1 MKSTLTKMKLHIKS
15 LIVLGVLATVLS
27 GCAATNTALTKKDL
41 DVQTKTSTAIF
52 IDPVSPDK
60 RTIFVDVKS
69 SVQEFDRS
77 VFKKLLKESF
87 LTNDNDYRLVDD
99 PEQAQFV
106 LSAFVL
112 NLEKAS
118 PSASELALNRGY
130 EGGGIL
136 AGAAV
141 GGAAR
146 GDWKGAVAGGVVG
159 GGLDM
164 ISGALVKDITYMLVC
179 DVQIKERTH
188 NGAVV
193 KRATDI
199 ATKVSD
205 NGTTTQMVDETSNMK
220 EYRTR
225 IVTTANKSNLKLEE
239 AAETIYS
246 KTAAAMSGFF

>member
-1 MKSTLTKMKLHIKS
+1 MKKVSVYCLIKIFAVSATL
-15 LIVLGVLATVLS
+15 VLS
-27 GCAATNTALTKKDL
+27 GCAATNTALKKKEL

-52 IDPVSPDK
+52 IDPVAPAK
-60 RTIFVDVKS
+60 RTVFVDVKS
-69 SVQEFDRS
+69 GVQEFDRGT
-77 VFKKLLKESF
+77 FKKLLKDSF
-87 LTNDNDYRLVDD
+87 AINDNNYRLVDD

-118 PSASELALNRGY
+118 PSASDQALNRGY
-130 EGGGIL
+130 EGGGVL
-136 AGAAV
+136 AGAAI

-159 GGLDM
+159 AGVDM
-164 ISGALVKDITYMLVC
+164 ISGALVKDVTYMLVC
-179 DVQIKERTH
+179 DVQIKERTK
-188 NGAVV
+188 NGALV

-199 ATKVSD
+199 STRVSD
-205 NGTTTQMVDETSNMK
+205 QGYTQQSVDETSNMK

-225 IVTTANKSNLKLEE
+225 IVTTANKANLKLED
-239 AAETIYS
+239 AAPTMYS

>member
-1 MKSTLTKMKLHIKS
+1 MKSIVNLTK
-15 LIVLGVLATVLS
+15 VLALSAAMILS
-27 GCAATNTALTKKDL
+27 GCAATNTALKKKDL
-41 DVQTKTSTAIF
+41 DVQTRTSTAIF
-52 IDPVSPDK
+52 IDPVSPAK
-60 RTIFVDVKS
+60 RTVFVDVKS
-69 SVQEFDRS
+69 SVQEFDRA

-87 LTNDNDYRLVDD
+87 AVNDNNYRLVDD

-118 PSASELALNRGY
+118 PSASDQALNRGF
-130 EGGGIL
+130 EGGGVL
-136 AGAAV
+136 AGAAI

-159 GGLDM
+159 AGVEM

-179 DVQIKERTH
+179 DVQIKERTK
-188 NGAVV
+188 NGALV

-199 ATKVSD
+199 STRVSD
-205 NGTTTQMVDETSNMK
+205 SGYTQQSIDETSNMK

-225 IVTTANKSNLKLEE
+225 VVTTANKVNLKLEE
-239 AAETIYS
+239 AAPVIYS
-246 KTAAAMSGFF
+246 KTASAMSGFF

>member
-1 MKSTLTKMKLHIKS
+1 MKVSFLS
-15 LIVLGVLATVLS
+15 LCKVAAISVGLILS
-27 GCAATNTALTKKDL
+27 GCAATNTALSKKEL

-52 IDPVSPDK
+52 IDPVAPAK
-60 RTIFVDVKS
+60 RTVFVDVKS
-69 SVQEFDRS
+69 SVQEFDRA
-77 VFKKLLKESF
+77 VFKKLLKDSF
-87 LTNDNDYRLVDD
+87 DVNDNNYRLVDD

-118 PSASELALNRGY
+118 PSASEQALNRGY
-130 EGGGIL
+130 EGGIL
-136 AGAAV
+136 AGAAI

-159 GGLDM
+159 AGVDM
-164 ISGALVKDITYMLVC
+164 ISGALVKDVTYMLVC
-179 DVQIKERTH
+179 DIQIKERTKD
-188 NGAVV
+188 GILV

-199 ATKVSD
+199 STKVSD
-205 NGTTTQMVDETSNMK
+205 QGYTQQSVDETSNMK

-225 IVTTANKSNLKLEE
+225 IVTTANKANLKLED
-239 AAETIYS
+239 AAPSIYS

>member
-1 MKSTLTKMKLHIKS
+1 MKSFFAFLKVSALSATLI
-15 LIVLGVLATVLS
+15 IS
-27 GCAATNTALTKKDL
+27 GCAATSVALKKKEL

-52 IDPVSPDK
+52 IDPVAPAK
-60 RTIFVDVKS
+60 RTVYVDVKS
-69 SVQEFDRS
+69 GVQEFDRA
-77 VFKKLLKESF
+77 VFKGLLKESF
-87 LTNDNDYRLVDD
+87 ATNDNNYRIIDD

-118 PSASELALNRGY
+118 PSASDQALNRGY
-130 EGGGIL
+130 EGGGLL
-136 AGAAV
+136 AGAAI

-159 GGLDM
+159 AGVDM
-164 ISGALVKDITYMLVC
+164 ISGALVKDVTYMLVC
-179 DVQIKERTH
+179 DIQIKERTK
-188 NGAVV
+188 NGIIV

-199 ATKVSD
+199 STKVSD
-205 NGTTTQMVDETSNMK
+205 QGYTQQSVDETSNMK

-225 IVTTANKSNLKLEE
+225 IVTTANKVNLKLED
-239 AAETIYS
+239 ATPSMYS

>member
-1 MKSTLTKMKLHIKS
+1 MTFLKNLQRAAVICSLT
-15 LIVLGVLATVLS
+15 TVLF
-27 GCAATNTALTKKDL
+27 GCAASNTLLTKKDL

-52 IDPVSPDK
+52 IDPVAPAK

-69 SVQEFDRS
+69 GVEEFDRA
-77 VFKKLLKESF
+77 VFKRLLKESF
-87 LTNDNDYRLVDD
+87 AVNDNGYKLVDD

-118 PSASELALNRGY
+118 PSASQQALGRGY
-130 EGGGIL
+130 EGGGVL
-136 AGAAV
+136 AGAAI

-159 GGLDM
+159 GGIDM
-164 ISGALVKDITYMLVC
+164 ISGALVKDVTYMLVC
-179 DVQIKERTH
+179 DVQIKERTK

-199 ATKVSD
+199 STKVSD
-205 NGTTTQMVDETSNMK
+205 QGYTQQSVDETSNMK

-225 IVTTANKSNLKLEE
+225 IVTTANKANLKLEE
-239 AAETIYS
+239 AAEPIYR
-246 KTAAAMSGFF
+246 KTTAAMSGFF

>member
-1 MKSTLTKMKLHIKS
+1 MKSIVNLTKVVALSVVML
-15 LIVLGVLATVLS
+15 LA
-27 GCAATNTALTKKDL
+27 GCAGTNTALKKKDL
-41 DVQTKTSTAIF
+41 DVQTRTSTAIF
-52 IDPVSPDK
+52 IDPVSPAK
-60 RTIFVDVKS
+60 RTVFVDVKS
-69 SVQEFDRS
+69 SVQEFDRA

-87 LTNDNDYRLVDD
+87 AVNDNNYRLVDD

-118 PSASELALNRGY
+118 PSASDQALNRGF
-130 EGGGIL
+130 EGGGVL
-136 AGAAV
+136 AGAAI

-159 GGLDM
+159 AGVEM

-179 DVQIKERTH
+179 DVQIKERTK
-188 NGAVV
+188 NGTLV

-199 ATKVSD
+199 STRVSD
-205 NGTTTQMVDETSNMK
+205 AGYTQQSIDETSNMK

-225 IVTTANKSNLKLEE
+225 IVTTANKANLKLEE
-239 AAETIYS
+239 AAPLIYS
-246 KTAAAMSGFF
+246 KTASAMNGFF

>member
-1 MKSTLTKMKLHIKS
+1 MTFFKTLQRATL
-15 LIVLGVLATVLS
+15 VTALAATLF
-27 GCAATNTALTKKDL
+27 GCAASNTMLTKKDL

-52 IDPVSPDK
+52 IDPVAPAK

-69 SVQEFDRS
+69 GVEEFDRA
-77 VFKKLLKESF
+77 VFKRLLKESF
-87 LTNDNDYRLVDD
+87 AANDNGYKLIDD

-118 PSASELALNRGY
+118 PSASQQALNRGY
-130 EGGGIL
+130 EGGGII
-136 AGAAV
+136 AGAAI

-159 GGLDM
+159 GGIEM
-164 ISGALVKDITYMLVC
+164 ISGALVKDVTYMLVC
-179 DVQIKERTH
+179 DIQIKERTK

-199 ATKVSD
+199 STKVSD
-205 NGTTTQMVDETSNMK
+205 QGYTQQSVDETSSMK

-225 IVTTANKSNLKLEE
+225 IVTTANKANLKLEE
-239 AAETIYS
+239 AAEPIYR
-246 KTAAAMSGFF
+246 KTTAAMSGFF